1 MIQTVYGANHNSCH
15 WRAVA
20 LRSRTSSARGDD
32 HRYQYKRQRPGS
44 LRQAL
49 ADANAGDTIS
59 FAVTGSITLTSGGLT
74 IDKSLTISGPGA
86 NQLSIDAN
94 QTDGA
99 FVNVS
104 EKAVAISGLTVRNAQ
119 VGISNSGVLTVSNC
133 VISENSNG
141 GLTNTS
147 FFNTASL
154 TITNSLVSDNS
165 GTGIYTYTN
174 HGQSDTM
181 IVNCTISGNSA
192 TLEGGGISSLGFK
205 GNVSTSV
212 SNSSIIG
219 NSAPIGGGIE
229 CDELGDLSIANST
242 ISGNSNG
249 GVSVTLLS
257 YGSIVNSTISGNFS
271 ESGISNGGLM
281 TITNSTITNNSGEPA
296 DSISNY
302 VPGRLEISNTILNT
316 GASGVNIVN
325 TGTITSDGYNLSSDD
340 GGGYL
345 TGPGD
350 QIDTDPLLG
359 PLQDNGGPTLTH
371 ALLRGSPAIDAGDPT
386 FSPPPFNDQRGSPF
400 DRVFNGHIDIGSFET
415 QPPRPRPRPTPPP
428 RP

>member
-1 MIQTVYGANHNSCH
+1 MGRTTTVAISVLLFCAGVIHLEAATITVTNTNDS
-15 WRAVA
+15 
-20 LRSRTSSARGDD
+20 G
-32 HRYQYKRQRPGS
+32 PGS

-49 ADANAGDTIS
+49 ADANAGDTIN
-59 FAVTGSITLTSGGLT
+59 FVVTGSITLTSGELT
-74 IDKSLTISGPGA
+74 IDKNLTISGPRA

-94 QTDGA
+94 QTGNA
-99 FVNVS
+99 FNVNG
-104 EKAVAISGLTVRNAQ
+104 KAVAISGLTVRNAQ
-119 VGISNSGVLTVSNC
+119 IGISNGAGLLTVSNC

-257 YGSIVNSTISGNFS
+257 SGSIVNSTISGNFS
-271 ESGISNGGLM
+271 GSGISNGGLM
-281 TITNSTITNNSGEPA
+281 TITNSTITNNSGKPA
-296 DSISNY
+296 GGISNY
-302 VPGRLEISNTILNT
+302 TPGRLEISNTTLNT

-371 ALLRGSPAIDAGDPT
+371 ALLRDSPSIDTGDPN
-386 FSPPPFNDQRGSPF
+386 FSPPPLNDQRGSPF
-400 DRVFNGHIDIGSFET
+400 DRVFNGRIDIGSFET
-415 QPPRPRPRPTPPP
+415 QSPRPRPRPTPPP